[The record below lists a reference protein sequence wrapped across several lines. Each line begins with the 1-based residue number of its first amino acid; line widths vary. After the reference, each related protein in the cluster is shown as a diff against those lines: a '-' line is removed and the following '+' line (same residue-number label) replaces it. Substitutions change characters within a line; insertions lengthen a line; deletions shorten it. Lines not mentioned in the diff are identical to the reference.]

1 MFTTKNVAVGASVVL
16 MATLVYIA
24 SFGLWVTRD
33 LANSDRFAEHTVAA
47 FELDSSRVAIS
58 ELVVDKIADGR
69 PLLTVASPLLVDFMA
84 GLLDGQ
90 RLQTLLTRIATE
102 LHSIMFDGEQRG
114 IVVDLTS
121 VGETIMPPLEQ
132 LFPQLAAQI
141 PDGIFQEFVL
151 VEPGT
156 VPELS
161 AYAKAARALT
171 WVAIIL
177 ALALGVVMIWL
188 RPIKWKGVF
197 AIGLG
202 MTVGGLVSILTI
214 GNSRSITLGVPKNPN
229 VEVLIA
235 NLYDETIRSLKS
247 FAWWVLIIGLVAIAA
262 SLLYGNSLKTNDDDV
277 AAGSPIDD
285 EVATEAT

>member
-1 MFTTKNVAVGASVVL
+1 MFTAKNLAVGASIIL

-24 SFGLWVTRD
+24 SLGLWVTRD
-33 LANSDRFAEHTVAA
+33 LADSERFAEHTVAA
-47 FELDSSRVAIS
+47 FEVDSSRVAMS
-58 ELVVDKIADGR
+58 ELMVDKIADGR

-90 RLQTLLTRIATE
+90 RLQTLLTRIAAE

-114 IVVDLTS
+114 IVIDLTT

-132 LFPQLAAQI
+132 LFPQLAAEI

-188 RPIKWKGVF
+188 RPVKWKGGL
-197 AIGLG
+197 AIGIG
-202 MTVGGLVSILTI
+202 MVVGGLVSILTI

-235 NLYDETIRSLKS
+235 NLYDETVRSLKS
-247 FAWWVLIIGLVAIAA
+247 FAWWVLIIGLVVIVV
-262 SLLYGNSLKTNDDDV
+262 SLVYGNSLKPSGDD
-277 AAGSPIDD
+277 AGEATSSEDP
-285 EVATEAT
+285 VATEAT